1 LISQTFAART
11 ARLDPYH
18 PIRKRATKIVRTKK
32 PTSRFARWI
41 LALPQAEAVNPI
53 ARPPWEVLEDRNA
66 ILKRISGPEGRSKA
80 QAAKDFIEFLPT
92 IPSSDI
98 QVYSDGSKSEATD
111 GATGAGSV
119 TYQAGTCIDRKS
131 YSLGRH
137 AEVFDAE
144 ASAALTGAKAALALP
159 TARFATDLWVFLDN
173 LEVATRLLNPSTGSS
188 QSTFEE
194 FQEVA
199 RKWPLRSRL
208 PHTSPG
214 AVRIRWVP
222 GHLKIPGNEEADQAA
237 KEGASLPAPADA
249 VCSLASLKRIARTE
263 TKRTALQLWKTTAP
277 ANYKELQIEYGPKTS
292 LLALERP
299 ISGRILAARSHHG
312 DFAAYHT
319 RFNHEDAI
327 LECSCGKRKS
337 PLHFYFC
344 RKGKALK
351 TLCNQPPSEAIPWLL
366 GTLAGA
372 KRLADWLTA
381 TKFYQE
387 ICPYRPQ
394 AYP

>member
-1 LISQTFAART
+1 
-11 ARLDPYH
+11 LDPYH
-18 PIRKRATKIVRTKK
+18 PIRERASKVIRTKK

-41 LALPQAEAVNPI
+41 LALPRSETVNPI
-53 ARPPWEVLEDRNA
+53 ARPPWEALKDRNT

-80 QAAKDFIEFLPT
+80 QAAKDFTDFLPT

-98 QVYSDGSKSEATD
+98 LVYSDGSKSEATD
-111 GATGAGSV
+111 GAAGAGSV
-119 TYQAGTCIDRKS
+119 TYQLGIRIDRKS

-137 AEVFDAE
+137 VEVFDAE
-144 ASAALTGAKAALALP
+144 ASAALTGAKTALSLSS
-159 TARFATDLWVFLDN
+159 ARFATDLWVFLDN
-173 LEVATRLLNPSTGSS
+173 LEVATRLLSPSTGSS

-199 RKWPLRSRL
+199 CKWPLRPRL
-208 PHTSPG
+208 PHTGPG
-214 AVRIRWVP
+214 AVRIRWIP

-237 KEGASLPAPADA
+237 KEGASLPVPTNA

-263 TKRTALQLWKTTAP
+263 AKRSTLQLWETTAP
-277 ANYKELQIEYGPKTS
+277 ANYKELQIGYGPKTS
-292 LLALERP
+292 LLSIPRP

-312 DFAAYHT
+312 DFADYHT
-319 RFNHEDAI
+319 RFNHVDAT

-351 TLCNQPPSEAIPWLL
+351 TLCNQPPSIAIPWLL

-372 KRLADWLTA
+372 KRLADWLT
-381 TKFYQE
+381 TTNFYQE
-387 ICPYRPQ
+387 ICPHRHFGPQ
-394 AYP
+394 AHP

>member
-1 LISQTFAART
+1 
-11 ARLDPYH
+11 
-18 PIRKRATKIVRTKK
+18 V
-32 PTSRFARWI
+32 
-41 LALPQAEAVNPI
+41 
-53 ARPPWEVLEDRNA
+53 
-66 ILKRISGPEGRSKA
+66 
-80 QAAKDFIEFLPT
+80 
-92 IPSSDI
+92 
-98 QVYSDGSKSEATD
+98 
-111 GATGAGSV
+111 
-119 TYQAGTCIDRKS
+119 DRKS

-188 QSTFEE
+188 QSIFEE
-194 FQEVA
+194 FLEVA
-199 RKWPLRSRL
+199 QQWPLRSRL

-237 KEGASLPAPADA
+237 KEGASLPAPDNAI
-249 VCSLASLKRIARTE
+249 CTLASLKRIARAE
-263 TKRTALQLWKTTAP
+263 TKRSTLQLWKTTAP
-277 ANYKELQIEYGPKTS
+277 ANYKELQIEYRPKTS
-292 LLALERP
+292 LLTLERP

-312 DFAAYHT
+312 DFAHYHT
-319 RFNHEDAI
+319 RFNHEDAT

-337 PLHFYFC
+337 PLHFFFC
-344 RKGKALK
+344 CKGKAIK

-372 KRLADWLTA
+372 KRLADWLIA
-381 TKFYQE
+381 TRFY
-387 ICPYRPQ
+387 
-394 AYP
+394 